1 MPRSTPI
8 ELLSFRRTFALLMVL
23 VAVPS
28 AGLTGLGVVA
38 ILNERAA
45 VEKRLGAAWQD
56 RLEVLST
63 RFRQVLDA
71 STVER
76 TPDGVRVTAPSGL
89 VLSEDGFQLARDTVE
104 SSNAD
109 LVAALTPLRSQL
121 AFLPERPSFLSVSGP
136 VAPTLIVAERTPDGV
151 VGASLSH
158 QALERLLSDAGHDLG
173 AKGEQVRF
181 ELRGTQPGRSGLV
194 GKLMSGVEGAKTALD
209 VTPLAERP
217 LSSPFQEF
225 SLRVVPSSGDPVAS
239 ASLRN
244 RIIYAVLLGIFYA
257 TLVVGVVYTARALYL
272 HARLSRLKTDFVSLV
287 SHELRTPLTSIR
299 MFIETLALG
308 RVKDPAQT
316 QEVLELLQRETE
328 RLSSMIERVLDWARL
343 ESGRQRYRK
352 DLLDVRSV
360 VDASLEAFRAQ
371 RLEAEVDL
379 RCQLPEALPRVEGD
393 KEALAGAL
401 LNLLHNAYKYSGGEK
416 RIELRADARNGGVDI
431 EVEDHGVGIG
441 KRDRKRVFDRFYR
454 VDNLLTRQIEGSGLG
469 LSISK
474 RIVEAHGG
482 KLTVRSELGKGSTF
496 TMHLPSAPPEAR
508 A

>member
-1 MPRSTPI
+1 MPRSVPI

-45 VEKRLGAAWQD
+45 VEKRLASAWQD
-56 RLEVLST
+56 RLDTLSG
-63 RFRQVLDA
+63 RFRQALDA
-71 STVER
+71 STVVR
-76 TPDGVRVTAPSGL
+76 TEEGLRVNAPSGL
-89 VLSEDGFQLARDTVE
+89 SLSGAGFRLSRDVLQSPD
-104 SSNAD
+104 SD

-121 AFLPERPSFLSVSGP
+121 AFLPERPSFLSVPGPAGP
-136 VAPTLIVAERTPDGV
+136 VLIVALRTADGV
-151 VGASLSH
+151 LGAELTPG
-158 QALERLLSDAGHDLG
+158 ALEQLLTQGGEDLLG
-173 AKGEQVRF
+173 KGERVRF
-181 ELRGTQPGRSGLV
+181 ELTPVQPFRPGLV
-194 GKLMSGVEGAKTALD
+194 GKFIGGVPGARNALD
-209 VTPLAERP
+209 ATPLAEKP
-217 LSSPFQEF
+217 LPAPLQEF
-225 SLRVVPSSGDPVAS
+225 QLRVMPEAGDPVAF
-239 ASLRN
+239 ASTRN
-244 RIIYAVLLGIFYA
+244 RLVYAGLLGAFYA

-272 HARLSRLKTDFVSLV
+272 QARLSRLKTDFVSLV

-308 RVKDPAQT
+308 RVKDPEQT

-328 RLSSMIERVLDWARL
+328 RLSAMIERVLDWARL

-352 DLLDVRSV
+352 ERLSARQI
-360 VDASLEAFRAQ
+360 VDASLDAFRAQ
-371 RLEAEVDL
+371 RLDSQVQL
-379 RCQLPEALPRVEGD
+379 SCQVPEALPEVEGD
-393 KEALAGAL
+393 REALAGAL
-401 LNLLHNAYKYSGGEK
+401 LNLLHNAYKYSGSEK
-416 RIELRADARNGGVDI
+416 RIELRADVRNGGVDI
-431 EVEDHGVGIG
+431 EVEDHGVGIA

-454 VDNLLTRQIEGSGLG
+454 VDNLLTRQTEGSGLG

-496 TMHLPSAPPEAR
+496 TIHLPVAKEAR